1 MSRLIL
7 LPGVCE
13 PGASEWLE
21 GLAAQA
27 RQVRRAAGD
36 EIAPTLLSALIDLE
50 HQLETQA
57 ALIGADEILAG
68 AEVA

>member
-50 HQLETQA
+50 HQCETHSALLQMHILE
-57 ALIGADEILAG
+57 GAD
-68 AEVA
+68 VA